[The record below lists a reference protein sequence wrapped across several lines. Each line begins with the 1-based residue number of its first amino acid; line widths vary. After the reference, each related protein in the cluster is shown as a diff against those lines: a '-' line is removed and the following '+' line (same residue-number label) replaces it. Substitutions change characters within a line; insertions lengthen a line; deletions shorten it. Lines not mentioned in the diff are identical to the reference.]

1 MCISPQNMANSN
13 SESINDND
21 ISKSKNHASSLQN
34 SPFAIM
40 DMLARGELISQAIYI
55 AAKFRIA
62 DYLKNGPKA
71 LKN

>member
-1 MCISPQNMANSN
+1 MANSN

-40 DMLARGELISQAIYI
+40 DMLTRGQLILVRLFTLSLQN
-55 AAKFRIA
+55 
-62 DYLKNGPKA
+62 LE
-71 LKN
+71 

>member
-40 DMLARGELISQAIYI
+40 DMLARGQLISQAIYI
-55 AAKFRIA
+55 VQN
-62 DYLKNGPKA
+62 LE
-71 LKN
+71 